1 MRRVYV
7 ALVALLTVVLTVTS
21 AIALPIFVRPFY
33 YAHIDAL
40 DLPERTGYD
49 REVIKDAY
57 DEVLDYL
64 VFGKSF
70 GTGQLRYSQAGKSH
84 FEDCRRLF
92 KLDFWALG
100 LSFGGLAVMYAVRK
114 KLPRERGAHLPVF
127 RSAVIALAAVG
138 ILGLWGAIS
147 FDSLFVAF
155 HHAFFPGKTNW
166 IFDPAADEII
176 NILPQSFFL
185 NCAALVGGLILA
197 ANIIFIVI
205 DARNRKARAED
216 KQNKLKIKERQP

>member
-1 MRRVYV
+1 MRRAYV

-64 VFGKSF
+64 VFGKPF
-70 GTGQLRYSQAGKSH
+70 GTGQLRYSQAGQSH

-92 KLDFWALG
+92 VKNFALMGVSALG
-100 LSFGGLAVMYAVRK
+100 LLLLGIVGRR
-114 KLPRERGAHLPVF
+114 LPRGKERHLPVF
-127 RSAVIALAAVG
+127 WSAAISLWTVG
-138 ILGLWGAIS
+138 ILTVWGGVS

-155 HHAFFPGKTNW
+155 HKVLFPGKTNW
-166 IFDPAADEII
+166 VFDPVRDEII
-176 NILPQSFFL
+176 NILPQEYFM
-185 NCAALVGGLILA
+185 NCALLIGGILLA

>member
-1 MRRVYV
+1 MRKIYT
-7 ALVALLTVVLTVTS
+7 ALCALLAFIFVVSS
-21 AIALPIFVRPFY
+21 AIAVPIFVRPFY

-49 REVIKDAY
+49 REIIKDAY

-64 VFGKSF
+64 TFVKPFD
-70 GTGQLRYSQAGKSH
+70 TGELRYSQVGKSH

-92 KLDFWALG
+92 LLDFWALG
-100 LSFGGLAVMYAVRK
+100 LSFAGLVVLYAVRRK
-114 KLPRERGAHLPVF
+114 IPRERDARLPVF
-127 RSAVIALAAVG
+127 WSAVIALAAVG

-205 DARNRKARAED
+205 DARSRKARAEN
-216 KQNKLKIKERQP
+216 KQK